1 MKTTHHAFALLG
13 ATLLA
18 ACQADS
24 NPGNI
29 SAGDSPRSGSQWVL
43 VAGQLNGKPLNVQ
56 DGTVT
61 LTQEKDAF
69 TGVSAINH
77 YRVPVKIRGG
87 NIEHPEPPTTTL
99 MAGPVEAM
107 RLESDYLEAMSAVK
121 HLKREGDSLTAAKRP
136 LKPSAIHRKPR
147 RRGVFYCRKPKK
159 SRMPVH
165 TAFMTI
171 PPHGAPQS
179 SNPS

>member
-43 VAGQLNGKPLNVQ
+43 VAGQLKGKTLNVQ
-56 DGTVT
+56 DGKIT
-61 LTQEKDAF
+61 LKQEKDAF

-121 HLKREGDSLTAAKRP
+121 HLKREGDSLTISGDNSELQFRP
-136 LKPSAIHRKPR
+136 AP
-147 RRGVFYCRKPKK
+147 
-159 SRMPVH
+159 
-165 TAFMTI
+165 
-171 PPHGAPQS
+171 PQS
-179 SNPS
+179 AR

>member
-107 RLESDYLEAMSAVK
+107 SAVK
-121 HLKREGDSLTAAKRP
+121 HLKREGDSLTISGDNSELQFRP
-136 LKPSAIHRKPR
+136 AP
-147 RRGVFYCRKPKK
+147 
-159 SRMPVH
+159 
-165 TAFMTI
+165 
-171 PPHGAPQS
+171 PQS
-179 SNPS
+179 AR

>member
-24 NPGNI
+24 NPGTI

-77 YRVPVKIRGG
+77 YRVPVKIRG
-87 NIEHPEPPTTTL
+87 NTIEHPDEPPTTTL
-99 MAGPVEAM
+99 MAGPMEAM
-107 RLESDYLEAMSAVK
+107 RLESDYLEAMSVVNN
-121 HLKREGDSLTAAKRP
+121 LKREGDQLTISGDGIELQFRP
-136 LKPSAIHRKPR
+136 AR
-147 RRGVFYCRKPKK
+147 
-159 SRMPVH
+159 
-165 TAFMTI
+165 
-171 PPHGAPQS
+171 
-179 SNPS
+179 

>member
-121 HLKREGDSLTAAKRP
+121 HLKREGDSLT
-136 LKPSAIHRKPR
+136 I
-147 RRGVFYCRKPKK
+147 
-159 SRMPVH
+159 
-165 TAFMTI
+165 
-171 PPHGAPQS
+171 
-179 SNPS
+179 

>member
-61 LTQEKDAF
+61 LTQEK
-69 TGVSAINH
+69 
-77 YRVPVKIRGG
+77 
-87 NIEHPEPPTTTL
+87 HPEPPTTTL

-121 HLKREGDSLTAAKRP
+121 HLKREGDSLTISGDNSELQFRP
-136 LKPSAIHRKPR
+136 AP
-147 RRGVFYCRKPKK
+147 
-159 SRMPVH
+159 
-165 TAFMTI
+165 
-171 PPHGAPQS
+171 PQS
-179 SNPS
+179 AR

>member
-77 YRVPVKIRGG
+77 YRVPVKIRG
-87 NIEHPEPPTTTL
+87 NTIEHPDEPPTTTL
-99 MAGPVEAM
+99 MAGSIEAM
-107 RLESDYLEAMSAVK
+107 RLESDYLEAMSAAK
-121 HLKREGDSLTAAKRP
+121 TLKREGDQLTISGDGIELQFRP
-136 LKPSAIHRKPR
+136 AR
-147 RRGVFYCRKPKK
+147 
-159 SRMPVH
+159 
-165 TAFMTI
+165 
-171 PPHGAPQS
+171 
-179 SNPS
+179 

>member
-1 MKTTHHAFALLG
+1 MKKLANTLTLTAA
-13 ATLLA
+13 ALLA
-18 ACQADS
+18 ACQSGAGGAPQVADD
-24 NPGNI
+24 NHD
-29 SAGDSPRSGSQWVL
+29 ASGQWVL
-43 VAGQLNGKPLNVQ
+43 VAGQLNGKALNVQ

-121 HLKREGDSLTAAKRP
+121 HLKREGDSLTISGDNSELQVRP
-136 LKPSAIHRKPR
+136 AP
-147 RRGVFYCRKPKK
+147 
-159 SRMPVH
+159 
-165 TAFMTI
+165 
-171 PPHGAPQS
+171 PQS
-179 SNPS
+179 AR